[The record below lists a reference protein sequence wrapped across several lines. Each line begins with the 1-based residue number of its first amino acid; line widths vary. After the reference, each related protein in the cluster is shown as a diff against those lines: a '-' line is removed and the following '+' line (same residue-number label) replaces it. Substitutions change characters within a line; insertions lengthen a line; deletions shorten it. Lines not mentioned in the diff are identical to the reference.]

1 VQDNEGKSFL
11 FIFLTIY
18 AKISLMKL
26 LNLIIISS
34 MIFLIQNSQAL
45 VIGIGSGGLTPH
57 FGKTKKNYC
66 NQWNDSGIIYNQS
79 NYITIASGKWAFTA
93 FEGED
98 SICSPIDGFMIHY
111 GLHFR
116 ERMDVSFIF
125 GRYLYNHNNWVEHAR
140 KTPEDIE
147 APSPVKASINGHR
160 FIPVVGI
167 QVGLHLIRSRSGFS
181 LVLNNLLTP
190 VITNHSLMMQ
200 MRF

>member
-1 VQDNEGKSFL
+1 MNLLKIILIFL
-11 FIFLTIY
+11 FTLVT
-18 AKISLMKL
+18 ST
-26 LNLIIISS
+26 SH
-34 MIFLIQNSQAL
+34 AL
-45 VIGIGSGGLTPH
+45 VIGLGSGGLTPH

-79 NYITIASGKWAFTA
+79 HYITIASGNWAFTA

-98 SICSPIDGFMIHY
+98 SICSPIDGFMFHY

-125 GRYLYNHNNWVEHAR
+125 GRYLYNHDNWVEHAR
-140 KTPEDIE
+140 NTPEDID
-147 APSPVKASINGHR
+147 APAPVRASIDGHR

-181 LVLNNLLTP
+181 LVLNNVLTP